1 MMHRFRIVII
11 TCGWLTTLATARAE
25 PMSLATPSAEDIEF
39 FEKTIRPLLVEH
51 CYECHSQNAD
61 PVFAGLKLDTAHD
74 VLAGGDGGKI
84 VTPGKPDESSLIQA
98 IRFEAGSE
106 IQMPPEGKLPD
117 QAIAALTEWVRRGV
131 PFPKET
137 TPVRPADEGIDFA
150 AARKFWSFQPVKQHP
165 LPSVSQQSWPR
176 QRIDY
181 FTLAAMEREGLE
193 PSPETDRATLLR
205 RLSFDLVGLP
215 PTPAE
220 VDEFVNDPD
229 PKAYEKQVNRLLD
242 SPHFGERWGRMWLD
256 LARYTDRTASWL
268 DSTGD
273 AYRYRDWVV
282 QAMNDDVPYDE
293 FVHRQLAT
301 DLMPTTG
308 PEDMPALGFL
318 GLSPNY
324 WKELKLPSE
333 IIKVIVADE
342 WEERVDAVSRTFLG
356 LTVACARCHD
366 HKFDPIT
373 TEDYYA
379 MAGVFASCRFGERPL
394 IAEELFAP
402 VRKARTQ
409 VKSLETQLAKLK
421 KQKPQP
427 TEKIAELTQKIADL
441 KATPHYD
448 TPTTPGVV
456 DEALYVERQGERP
469 DSGSKLTYKPEPRDL
484 HVFIRGNPNRLG
496 ELVPRRF
503 LTVVSSENSQPFQSG
518 SGRFDL
524 AQAITN
530 DARPLAARVIVNRIW
545 HQHFGS
551 GIVSTPSNFGQSG
564 ERPSHP
570 ELLDDL
576 TTRFIENGWS
586 LKWLHREIV
595 LSATYRQSSRADRP
609 QDELDPGNR
618 WLSRMNRRRLE
629 VEVWRD
635 AMFAAGG
642 DLDLSIGGPSL
653 ALTDANNKRRT
664 IYTTIHRRDMSTIL
678 LMHDFPDPTAHSP
691 QRQTT
696 TTPLQGLYTLNGPLL
711 LGRAKTLATRLVN
724 EQPDD
729 FTERIRL
736 AYRLLYARDPSP
748 TEIKLGLAFLTD
760 SPNDAAWTQYAHVLL
775 ASNEFL
781 FVN

>member
-1 MMHRFRIVII
+1 MTHQFWIALIS
-11 TCGWLTTLATARAE
+11 CGLLIPMTGAHADQPDAGTA
-25 PMSLATPSAEDIEF
+25 SAEDIEF

-51 CYECHSQNAD
+51 CYECHSKDAD

-74 VLAGGDGGKI
+74 VFKGGDGGQV
-84 VTPGKPDESSLIQA
+84 VTPGKPEESSLIEVLQYA
-98 IRFEAGSE
+98 PDSD
-106 IQMPPEGKLPD
+106 IQMPPEGKLPEP
-117 QAIAALTEWVRRGV
+117 AIAAFTEWVRRGV
-131 PFPKET
+131 PFPKDT
-137 TPVRPADEGIDFA
+137 TAARPANEEIDFA
-150 AARKFWSFQPVKQHP
+150 AAMQFWSFQPVKTHT
-165 LPSVSQQSWPR
+165 LPTVGQTDWPK
-176 QRIDY
+176 QRIDH
-181 FTLAAMEREGLE
+181 FILAAMEREGLE
-193 PSPETDRATLLR
+193 PSPMTDRATLLR

-220 VDEFVNDPD
+220 VEDFVNDPD
-229 PKAYEKQVNRLLD
+229 PAAYEKQVNRLLD

-256 LARYTDRTASWL
+256 MARYTDRTASWL

-282 QAMNDDVPYDE
+282 QAMNDDLPYDE

-324 WKELKLPSE
+324 WKELQLPAE

-373 TEDYYA
+373 TKDYYA
-379 MAGVFASCRFGERPL
+379 LAGVFASCRFGERPL
-394 IAEELFAP
+394 IPEELFAP
-402 VRKARTQ
+402 VRDARKQ
-409 VKSLETQLAKLK
+409 VKTLETELAKLK
-421 KQKPQP
+421 KQKPEP

-441 KATPHYD
+441 KATPHFD

-456 DEALYVERQGERP
+456 EESLYVERKGERA
-469 DSGSKLTYKPEPRDL
+469 DSGSKLTYQPQPRDL

-503 LTVVSSENSQPFQSG
+503 LTVLSSETSQPFQTG
-518 SGRFDL
+518 SGRLDL
-524 AQAITN
+524 AKAITT
-530 DARPLAARVIVNRIW
+530 DAESLAARVIVNRIW
-545 HQHFGS
+545 HQHFGN
-551 GIVSTPSNFGQSG
+551 GLVATPSNFGQSG

-576 TTRFIENGWS
+576 TSRFIENGWS

-629 VEVWRD
+629 VEAWRD
-635 AMFAAGG
+635 AMFAVGG
-642 DLDLSIGGPSL
+642 DLNLTIGGPSL
-653 ALTDANNKRRT
+653 DLTDANNNRRT
-664 IYTTIHRRDMSTIL
+664 IYTTIHRRDMSTTL

-691 QRQTT
+691 RRQTT

-711 LGRAKTLATRLVN
+711 IGRAKTLATRLAT

-729 FTERIRL
+729 FSDRIRL
-736 AYRLLYARDPSP
+736 AYRLLFAREPSAREL
-748 TEIKLGLAFLTD
+748 EIGLAFVADTPD
-760 SPNDAAWTQYAHVLL
+760 ETAWTQYAHVLL

>member
-11 TCGWLTTLATARAE
+11 TCSWLTWLPTAQAE
-25 PMSLATPSAEDIEF
+25 PMELPTPSAEDIEF

-61 PVFAGLKLDTAHD
+61 PVFAGLKLDTAQD

-98 IRFEAGSE
+98 VRFEAGSE

-131 PFPKET
+131 PFPKDS
-137 TPVRPADEGIDFA
+137 TPVRPADQGIDFA
-150 AARKFWSFQPVKQHP
+150 AAKKFWSFQPVKQNA
-165 LPSVSQQSWPR
+165 LPNVSQPDWP
-176 QRIDY
+176 QTRIDH
-181 FTLAAMEREGLE
+181 FILAAMEREGLE
-193 PSPETDRATLLR
+193 PSPETNRATQLR

-220 VDEFVNDPD
+220 VEEFVNDPD
-229 PKAYEKQVNRLLD
+229 PQAYEKQVNRLLD
-242 SPHFGERWGRMWLD
+242 SPHFGERWGRVWLD

-301 DLMPTTG
+301 DLMPTTS

-356 LTVACARCHD
+356 LTVACAKCHD

-373 TEDYYA
+373 TKDYYA

-394 IAEELFAP
+394 IAEDLFTP
-402 VRKARTQ
+402 VREARKQ
-409 VKSLETQLAKLK
+409 VKTLQTELAKLK
-421 KQKPQP
+421 KLKPQP
-427 TEKIAELTQKIADL
+427 EEKIAKLTQKIADL
-441 KATPHYD
+441 KATPHFD

-456 DEALYVERQGERP
+456 EEALYVERQGERA

-503 LTVVSSENSQPFQSG
+503 LTVLSAESSQPFQAG
-518 SGRFDL
+518 SGRLDL
-524 AQAITN
+524 ARAITSE
-530 DARPLAARVIVNRIW
+530 AQPLAARVIVNRIW
-545 HQHFGS
+545 HQHFGT

-576 TTRFIENGWS
+576 TARFIENGWS

-629 VEVWRD
+629 VESWRD

-653 ALTDANNKRRT
+653 GLTDANNNRRT

-711 LGRAKTLATRLVN
+711 LGRAKTLATRLAN

-736 AYRLLYARDPSP
+736 AYRLLYARDPLP
-748 TEIKLGLAFLTD
+748 KEIEIGLAFLID

>member
-1 MMHRFRIVII
+1 MTDRFRILLIG
-11 TCGWLTTLATARAE
+11 CGLLIPVANGSAEQPQTETA
-25 PMSLATPSAEDIEF
+25 SAEDIEF
-39 FEKTIRPLLVEH
+39 FEKTIRPLLAKH
-51 CYECHSQNAD
+51 CYECHSQNSD

-74 VLAGGDGGKI
+74 VFAGGDGGKI
-84 VTPGKPDESSLIQA
+84 VTPGKPEESSLIEVISYA
-98 IRFEAGSE
+98 PGSE
-106 IQMPPEGKLPD
+106 IQMPPEGKMPD
-117 QAIAALTEWVRRGV
+117 QAIAAFTEWVRRGV
-131 PFPKET
+131 PFPKDS
-137 TPVRPADEGIDFA
+137 TPVRPANEEIDFA
-150 AARKFWSFQPVKQHP
+150 AAKKFWSFQPVKTHP
-165 LPSVSQQSWPR
+165 LPSVAAPDWPR
-176 QRIDY
+176 QRIDH
-181 FTLAAMEREGLE
+181 FVLAAMEREGLE
-193 PSPETDRATLLR
+193 PSPMANRATLLR
-205 RLSFDLVGLP
+205 RLTFDLTGLP

-242 SPHFGERWGRMWLD
+242 SPHFGERWGRVWLD
-256 LARYTDRTASWL
+256 MARYTDRTASWL

-324 WKELKLPSE
+324 WKELQLPSE

-373 TEDYYA
+373 TKDYYA
-379 MAGVFASCRFGERPL
+379 LAGVFASCRFGERPL
-394 IAEELFAP
+394 IDEKLFAP
-402 VRKARTQ
+402 VREARKQ

-427 TEKIAELTQKIADL
+427 TEKIEELTKKIADL
-441 KATPHYD
+441 KATPHFD

-456 DEALYVERQGERP
+456 EESLYVERKGERP
-469 DSGSKLTYKPEPRDL
+469 DSGSKLTYKPTPRDL

-503 LTVVSSENSQPFQSG
+503 LTVLSDETSQPFQTG
-518 SGRFDL
+518 SGRLDL
-524 AQAITN
+524 ARAITN
-530 DARPLAARVIVNRIW
+530 DAQPLAARVIVNRMW
-545 HQHFGS
+545 HQHFGN
-551 GIVSTPSNFGQSG
+551 GIVATPSNFGQSG
-564 ERPSHP
+564 DRPTHP

-576 TTRFIENGWS
+576 TARFIENGWS

-595 LSATYRQSSRADRP
+595 LSATYRQSSRSDRP

-618 WLSRMNRRRLE
+618 WLSRMNRKRLE
-629 VEVWRD
+629 VEAWRD
-635 AMFAAGG
+635 AMFAACG
-642 DLDLSIGGPSL
+642 DLDLTIGGPSV
-653 ALTDANNKRRT
+653 ALTDAKNDRRT
-664 IYTTIHRRDMSTIL
+664 IYTTIHRRDMSTTL
-678 LMHDFPDPTAHSP
+678 LMHDFPDPTSHSP
-691 QRQTT
+691 RRQTT

-711 LGRAKTLATRLVN
+711 LDRAKTLATRLATD
-724 EQPDD
+724 QPDD

-748 TEIKLGLAFLTD
+748 EEIEIGLAFLTD